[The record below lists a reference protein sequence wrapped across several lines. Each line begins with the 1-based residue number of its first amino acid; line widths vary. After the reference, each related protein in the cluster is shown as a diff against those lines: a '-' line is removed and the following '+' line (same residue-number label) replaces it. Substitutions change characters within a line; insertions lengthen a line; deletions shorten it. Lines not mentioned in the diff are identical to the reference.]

1 METKRSIHD
10 SALMCGASM
19 AAFYFVQ
26 FLVAENRGPTLKWES
41 LKNMAAEQSAY
52 QLWLATSLNSEER
65 MAAEDVARQEAGRV
79 MEALLRYAE
88 LTPETYFTHSIQEI
102 V

>member
-1 METKRSIHD
+1 
-10 SALMCGASM
+10 M

-26 FLVAENRGPTLKWES
+26 FLVAENRGPNIKWES
-41 LKNMAAEQSAY
+41 LKNMAAEQATY
-52 QLWLATSLNSEER
+52 QLWISHGLNPEECT
-65 MAAEDVARQEAGRV
+65 AVEVVARQEAGRV

-88 LTPETYFTHSIQEI
+88 LTPETYFTHSIQEM